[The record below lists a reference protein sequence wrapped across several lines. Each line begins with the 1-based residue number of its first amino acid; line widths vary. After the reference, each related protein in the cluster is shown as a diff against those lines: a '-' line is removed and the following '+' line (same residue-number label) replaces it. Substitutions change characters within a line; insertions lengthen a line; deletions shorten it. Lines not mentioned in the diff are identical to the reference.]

1 MKSYKWKW
9 DESLTLAG
17 NARSELPMATARYFR
32 AGREILGAEITPAA
46 LHAFRLRTKR
56 FRYSLELFR
65 PLYGATLEQMIGSLR
80 RLQQLLGDVNDCE
93 ASRKLVLA
101 LGDRRSLP
109 VRRLLRLLERRQAE
123 RTAEFGRAWRQ
134 FDRPGASRR
143 WINYLTAFPG
153 RAARKS

>member
-9 DESLTLAG
+9 DESLTLAR
-17 NARSELPMATARYFR
+17 NARFVLPLATARYFK
-32 AGREILGAEITPAA
+32 AGREILGAEIAPAT

-80 RLQQLLGDVNDCE
+80 GLQQLLGDINDCE
-93 ASRKLVLA
+93 ASRKLALA

-109 VRRLLRLLERRQAE
+109 VRRLLRLLDRRQAE
-123 RTAEFGRAWRQ
+123 KTAEFGRAWQQ

-143 WINYLTAFPG
+143 WVNYLAVFPG